1 MAVPSTHDADAAS
14 IFLDRS
20 SEGRP
25 YLDGLALVEI
35 ETDNDLLSLLTEAP
49 QADIRE
55 VAVDLASAVQT
66 TVRMLYVVD
75 LIDMLSERITET

>member
-55 VAVDLASAVQT
+55 VAASAVQT